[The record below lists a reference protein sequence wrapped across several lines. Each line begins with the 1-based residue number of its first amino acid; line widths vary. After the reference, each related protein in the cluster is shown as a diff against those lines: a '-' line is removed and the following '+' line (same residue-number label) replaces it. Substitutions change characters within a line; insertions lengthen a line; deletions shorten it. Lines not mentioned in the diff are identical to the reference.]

1 MGWRRYDYGS
11 RGGYNDRR
19 GGYGDRGYGGG
30 WGGGYND
37 RRDFNRFD
45 NHGFK
50 FDIGQKVL
58 HIATGTELSVIGFG
72 REQIECR
79 KPDLNTVWVY
89 EHEIEPITNQ

>member
-1 MGWRRYDYGS
+1 MGWRRDDRDYG
-11 RGGYNDRR
+11 RGGYDRR

-30 WGGGYND
+30 WGGGYEG

-45 NHGFK
+45 NHGSQ

-89 EHEIEPITNQ
+89 EHEIEPIKQ